1 MIHLVKFPIKSLLKV
16 TLINIMALKR
26 ILRLYNILGENF
38 NTWIA
43 PILTGIL
50 IVLLRFF
57 VGAGRIIDRILYK
70 SLSTPISNPIII
82 VGNPRSGT
90 TFLHRFLIKQGLG
103 NGSQLW
109 QMIYPSVSIQ
119 KLIKPFLPFLEK
131 ISPARH
137 HSTEAHKTSLTSI
150 ETDDVSLLFRYI
162 DGFFFYGFFLTF
174 DKEDLFHWV
183 DPKIRDT
190 SERDF
195 AWFESMWKRNL
206 ISNNSDRYI
215 GKLFSLSSN
224 LPSFQKQFPHAKIL
238 YMVRDPLSVI
248 PSGLSLVTG
257 VLDKRFNFW
266 SLDESIKKRFI
277 HRLYKALIELLL
289 RFHEDWESE
298 KINKENVFIV
308 RFDSMMNDFENLMD
322 DIIEFIDIEKND
334 ILIKEINQ
342 IAKQQR
348 QYKSGHKYDLEK
360 FGLTKKQIQNDCKNI
375 YKTFLT

>member
-1 MIHLVKFPIKSLLKV
+1 
-16 TLINIMALKR
+16 MALKR
-26 ILRLYNILGENF
+26 ILRLYNILGKNF

-43 PILTGIL
+43 PIFTGIL